1 MAVAN
6 HIRPFEVPPPPGK
19 RVGTSRVRARE
30 LSAGTVLV
38 TASGEIDAASA
49 TDLCDKIEWYAAG
62 YRQLILDLSDVDFFG
77 TAGYSL
83 LNRLHARC
91 VRAAVDW
98 VLVPGSE
105 VQRLLR
111 VCDPDGILPT
121 AANIVSAV
129 AWLTRTSHRI
139 AQLRRV
145 VR

>member
-1 MAVAN
+1 M
-6 HIRPFEVPPPPGK
+6 
-19 RVGTSRVRARE
+19 RARA
-30 LSAGTVLV
+30 LSVGTVLV
-38 TASGEIDAASA
+38 TASGEVDAASA
-49 TDLCDKIEWYAAG
+49 ADLCDKIEWYAAG

-83 LNRLHARC
+83 LHRLHARC

-129 AWLTRTSHRI
+129 ASLARTSHRI
-139 AQLRRV
+139 AQRRNV
-145 VR
+145 AR